1 MGLPISKPAPGTHKQ
16 MAELNELFKP
26 SKVCSLEKA
35 TDPYQAVMT
44 YRATTLESGRTSAEL
59 LMGKRICTR
68 IHTLPTM
75 LDPSLP
81 YLEQFRKKDASLKVR
96 EKEKYDKRHSNI
108 TLPDI
113 TPGEHVWLPDQKVE
127 GTVLDKAGT
136 LRSYTVE
143 TPSGELRRN
152 RRLLNLLPGTPK
164 ADWKPVSPDTSST
177 PPAVEKA
184 NTPVGPPATV
194 VSTRTNCCSRE
205 IRLPERFRD

>member
-75 LDPSLP
+75 LDPSWP

-113 TPGEHVWLPDQKVE
+113 TPGEHVWLPD
-127 GTVLDKAGT
+127 
-136 LRSYTVE
+136 
-143 TPSGELRRN
+143 P
-152 RRLLNLLPGTPK
+152 
-164 ADWKPVSPDTSST
+164 
-177 PPAVEKA
+177 
-184 NTPVGPPATV
+184 
-194 VSTRTNCCSRE
+194 
-205 IRLPERFRD
+205 